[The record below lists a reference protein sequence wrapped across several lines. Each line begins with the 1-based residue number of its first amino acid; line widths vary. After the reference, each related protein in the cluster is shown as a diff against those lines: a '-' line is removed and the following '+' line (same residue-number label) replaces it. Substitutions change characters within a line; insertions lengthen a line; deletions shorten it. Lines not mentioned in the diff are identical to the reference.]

1 QTSAK
6 KNPRRSARSAGD
18 CFPQIAQLDCPNLR
32 RKTMTENDISFIIR
46 GAIFKVFNALGPG
59 LLESAYEAALMHELI
74 KAGLNVKAQ
83 VPLPLIYDEIKMD
96 VGYRIDLLVENKV
109 IVEIKS
115 IENLSEV
122 HHKQVLTYLKL
133 SAMKLGILVNFNC
146 VEIEKSIFRKAN
158 GL

>member
-1 QTSAK
+1 
-6 KNPRRSARSAGD
+6 
-18 CFPQIAQLDCPNLR
+18 
-32 RKTMTENDISFIIR
+32 MTENDISYKIR

-59 LLESAYEAALMHELI
+59 LLESAYEAVLMHELA
-74 KAGLNVKAQ
+74 KEGLEVKAQ

-109 IVEIKS
+109 IIEIKS
-115 IENLSEV
+115 VENLAEV

-133 SAMKLGILVNFNC
+133 SGLKLGLLVNFNC
-146 VEIEKSIFRKAN
+146 VEIDKSLFRKVN